1 MPYTK
6 FSDRIIHKLLL
17 RITNLINVQ
26 ISFGIGK
33 IILKFGLKEI
43 VVVAGLNWENFQTF
57 AHMPVPEEMSFKD
70 KFFIDFDTIDI
81 NTSADVYE
89 NA

>member
-1 MPYTK
+1 MPILINRLKEQRNCLKLFAKGVFSHLINMPYTK

-43 VVVAGLNWENFQTF
+43 VVVAGLN
-57 AHMPVPEEMSFKD
+57 
-70 KFFIDFDTIDI
+70 
-81 NTSADVYE
+81 
-89 NA
+89 